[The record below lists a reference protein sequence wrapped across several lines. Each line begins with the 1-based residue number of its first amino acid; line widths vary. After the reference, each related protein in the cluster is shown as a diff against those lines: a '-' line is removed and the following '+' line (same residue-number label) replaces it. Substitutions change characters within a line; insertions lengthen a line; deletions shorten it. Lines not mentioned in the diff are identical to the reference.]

1 VELRGGKG
9 EVDGEGDV
17 IAEFV
22 PGGVGAEFDAGDL
35 GGPVLRE
42 EDVVV
47 CNIEQPRRWDGST
60 LEHPLQAKSLH
71 FGK

>member
-1 VELRGGKG
+1 VQARSHPGLPLAKQVELRGGKG

-35 GGPVLRE
+35 GGPGVE
-42 EDVVV
+42 GG
-47 CNIEQPRRWDGST
+47 RRSRV
-60 LEHPLQAKSLH
+60 QY
-71 FGK
+71 